1 MTTPFR
7 AFAVVLCGLALL
19 GTGLAAR
26 HLLSPEAPR
35 LKHVPRVTVVT
46 TAPACGPADAMMA
59 RGNYAQANQ
68 ILQREAAD
76 QPDPACRTRTEF
88 QRAWCELALDRA
100 GQARLRLE
108 RLAGA
113 DPRLEEY
120 RRLWLAT
127 AVQKAGDRAGAAA
140 AYGDLIDR
148 AASPGVRDEAARR
161 LAESSTASGDPARAL
176 AIYVRLLTSR
186 PDDPE
191 LLRRIALAQEARK
204 DRAAALSTWLRLA
217 QERPAAPEAREAA
230 ERLRAATTPE
240 AGSARATVFAAH
252 RLHDRAAAEYRRLLR
267 SWPKHSRAGE
277 WQCDLGVALTAIR
290 QFDKAQTALTAA
302 FPGKGYPAAL
312 YHLGRLQVR
321 RDRDREA
328 IAAYR
333 RLAGEFP
340 AHELAPEALWQAG
353 KAAERL
359 DRFNEAADCY
369 RALAERYPQDPHAG
383 EAAWSVG
390 LMDYCS
396 GDWARAASA
405 FAALAASDVPG
416 PLVDQARYWEGKAE
430 ERLGHADRAEDRF
443 RQASAGFPR
452 SYYSTR
458 AVARGYAPDRPL
470 TGRSGTIASSA
481 DEALLDLAPAR
492 ALHELG
498 LEEIARRELQS
509 LEEEYRD
516 RSTAL
521 RRLRDQYE
529 AFGWYDRALRISG
542 RIWSGPTA
550 TPEDMGRAY
559 PDYYWSEVTAAADE
573 AGLDPFIIMAVIRQ
587 ESAFA
592 ADAVSTAGAV
602 GLMQLL
608 PQTGR
613 TVARELGIHSFDE
626 GRLTEPGLALRLGAL
641 YLRDQV
647 RQFAVGPAASLSL
660 ELALAAYNAGP
671 ERAREWT
678 AELPHDDADL
688 FIERIPFSE
697 TRTYV
702 KLVLRNYTIYKA
714 LADG

>member
-1 MTTPFR
+1 MTTR
-7 AFAVVLCGLALL
+7 LGAVALVLCGLALL

-26 HLLSPEAPR
+26 HLLSPEVPRPKHAPR
-35 LKHVPRVTVVT
+35 TAVAT
-46 TAPACGPADAMMA
+46 TTPICGPADAMMT
-59 RGNYAQANQ
+59 RGQYAQANQ
-68 ILQREAAD
+68 LLQRGAD
-76 QPDPACRTRTEF
+76 GQPDPACRTRIEF

-108 RLAGA
+108 RLADA

-127 AVQKAGDRAGAAA
+127 AIQKTGDRNGAVA
-140 AYGDLIDR
+140 AYGDLMER

-161 LAESSTASGDPARAL
+161 LAESSAASGDPARAL
-176 AIYVRLLTSR
+176 AIYARLLTSR
-186 PDDPE
+186 PGDPE
-191 LLRRIALAQEARK
+191 LLRRIARTQETGR
-204 DRAAALSTWLRLA
+204 DRAAALAAWLRLA

-230 ERLRAATTPE
+230 ERLRAAGTPE
-240 AGSARATVFAAH
+240 AGSARAAVFTAH

-277 WQCDLGVALTAIR
+277 WQCGLGVALTAIN
-290 QFDKAQTALTAA
+290 QFDKAQAALTAA

-359 DRFNEAADCY
+359 GRFTEAADCY
-369 RALAERYPQDPHAG
+369 RELAERYPRDGHAG

-390 LMDYCS
+390 FMGYCS

-405 FAALAASDVPG
+405 FAALATSDLPG

-430 ERLGHADRAEDRF
+430 ERLGHADQAEERF
-443 RQASAGFPR
+443 RQAAAGFPR

-470 TGRSGTIASSA
+470 SGRSSSIATSA
-481 DEALLDLAPAR
+481 DEVPLNLAPAQ

-498 LEEIARRELQS
+498 LEEIARRELQL
-509 LEEEYRD
+509 LEEEDRD
-516 RSTAL
+516 RPAAM

-542 RIWSGPTA
+542 RIWSGPAA
-550 TPEDMGRAY
+550 TPEDVDRAY
-559 PDYYWSEVTAAADE
+559 PDYYWSEVTTAADE

-592 ADAVSTAGAV
+592 ADAVSAAGAV

-613 TVARELGIHSFDE
+613 TVARELGIHSFDD
-626 GRLTEPGLALRLGAL
+626 RQLTEPRLALRLGAR

-671 ERAREWT
+671 ER
-678 AELPHDDADL
+678 
-688 FIERIPFSE
+688 
-697 TRTYV
+697 
-702 KLVLRNYTIYKA
+702 
-714 LADG
+714 